1 MDSQLGI
8 LTMATRRDYYE
19 VLGVERN
26 TPTEELKK
34 AYRKLAVQFH
44 PDKNPGDK
52 KAEDRFKELSEAYEV
67 LSDPQKRQ
75 MYDQFG
81 HAAGAGN
88 AGGPGGQGGFDFQ
101 GFGGGSINDI
111 FGDIFGDLFGGAAG
125 GARAR
130 TGRRRTG
137 GRPGDDLRT
146 SIDITFEEAAF
157 GTEKIITVPKT
168 VRCDT
173 CEGSGAKPGTQPE
186 GCAQCGG
193 RGEVSFQQGFFAIT
207 RPCPRCNGSGQT
219 IPHPCSNCQGTGQ
232 SKKRSQIAVKIP
244 AGVDTGQRLKL
255 TGEGEAGERGGP
267 SGDLYVVMNILP
279 HDFFTRDEFDVICEV
294 PVTFV
299 HAALGAEI
307 EVPTLEGKVKIK
319 IPSGTQPNKI
329 LRLKG
334 KGLARL
340 GSYGRGDQLVRIIVE
355 VPSKLT
361 TEQKDLLKRFE
372 ESGGEAAAHP
382 LHHSFFEKV
391 KNLFG

>member
-1 MDSQLGI
+1 
-8 LTMATRRDYYE
+8 MATKRDYYE
-19 VLGVERN
+19 VLGLGRN
-26 TPTEELKK
+26 ASAEEVKK
-34 AYRKLAVQFH
+34 SYRKLAVQFH

-52 KAEDRFKELSEAYEV
+52 KAEERFKELSEAYEV

-81 HAAGAGN
+81 HAAN
-88 AGGPGGQGGFDFQ
+88 AGGPGGPGGFDFQ
-101 GFGGGSINDI
+101 GFGGGGASINDI
-111 FGDIFGDLFGGAAG
+111 FGDIFGDLFGAQGANRG
-125 GARAR
+125 R

-157 GTEKIITVPKT
+157 GAEKVITVPKS

-173 CEGSGAKPGTQPE
+173 CEGNGAKPGTHPE
-186 GCAQCGG
+186 TCAQCGG

-207 RPCPRCNGSGQT
+207 RPCPRCNGAGQT
-219 IPHPCSNCQGTGQ
+219 IPSPCVSCGGSGQ
-232 SKKRSQIAVKIP
+232 MKKRSQIAVKIP

-267 SGDLYVVMNILP
+267 PGDLYVSINILP

-294 PVTFV
+294 PVTFT
-299 HAALGAEI
+299 HAALGADI
-307 EVPTLEGKVKIK
+307 EVPTLEGKVKLK
-319 IPSGTQPNKI
+319 IPPGTQSHKI

-361 TEQKDLLKRFE
+361 PEQRDLLKRFA
-372 ESGGEAAAHP
+372 ESGGESAHP
-382 LHHSFFEKV
+382 MHHSFFEKV

>member
-1 MDSQLGI
+1 
-8 LTMATRRDYYE
+8 MATKRDYYE
-19 VLGVERN
+19 VLGVAQGATADEV
-26 TPTEELKK
+26 KK

-52 KAEDRFKELSEAYEV
+52 KAEERFKELSEAYEI

-81 HAAGAGN
+81 HAATS
-88 AGGPGGQGGFDFQ
+88 GGPGGGGFDAH
-101 GFGGGSINDI
+101 GFGGSSINDI
-111 FGDIFGDLFGGAAG
+111 FGDIFGDLFGATQG
-125 GARAR
+125 GGGQRGR
-130 TGRRRTG
+130 TGGGRRRAG
-137 GRPGDDLRT
+137 GRAGDDLRT

-157 GTEKIITVPKT
+157 GAEKVITIPKSIH
-168 VRCDT
+168 CDV
-173 CEGSGAKPGTQPE
+173 CSGTGARAGTQPE
-186 GCAQCGG
+186 NCSQCGG

-207 RPCPRCNGSGQT
+207 RPCPRCNGAGQT
-219 IPHPCSNCQGTGQ
+219 IPNPCGNCNGSGQ
-232 SKKRSQIAVKIP
+232 VKKRSQIAVKIP

-267 SGDLYVVMNILP
+267 PGDLYVSINILP

-307 EVPTLEGKVKIK
+307 EVPTLEGKVKLK
-319 IPSGTQPNKI
+319 IPAGTQSHKI

-340 GSYGRGDQLVRIIVE
+340 GSYGRGDQLVRVIVE
-355 VPSKLT
+355 VPTRLSSD
-361 TEQKDLLKRFE
+361 QKDLLKRFAE
-372 ESGGEAAAHP
+372 NDGGSSHP
-382 LHHSFFEKV
+382 MHHSFFEKV
-391 KNLFG
+391 KNFFG

>member
-1 MDSQLGI
+1 
-8 LTMATRRDYYE
+8 MATKRDYYE
-19 VLGVERN
+19 ILGLARSAS
-26 TPTEELKK
+26 PEEIKK
-34 AYRKLAVQFH
+34 AYRKLAIQFH

-52 KAEDRFKELSEAYEV
+52 KAEERFKELSEAYEV

-81 HAAGAGN
+81 HAAAGG
-88 AGGPGGQGGFDFQ
+88 AGGPGGFDFQ
-101 GFGGGSINDI
+101 GFGAGGASINDI
-111 FGDIFGDLFGGAAG
+111 FGDIFGDLFGAPG
-125 GARAR
+125 GAR
-130 TGRRRTG
+130 GRGGKRRSG

-157 GTEKIITVPKT
+157 GAEKVITVPKAIS
-168 VRCDT
+168 CDT
-173 CEGSGAKPGTQPE
+173 CSGSGAKPGTQPE
-186 GCAQCGG
+186 TCAQCGG

-207 RPCPRCNGSGQT
+207 RPCPRCNGAGQT
-219 IPHPCSNCQGTGQ
+219 IPNPCTNCNGSGQ
-232 SKKRSQIAVKIP
+232 IKKRSQIAVKIP

-267 SGDLYVVMNILP
+267 PGDLYVAINILP

-294 PVTFV
+294 PVTFT
-299 HAALGAEI
+299 HAALGAEV
-307 EVPTLEGKVKIK
+307 EVPTLEGKVKLK
-319 IPSGTQPNKI
+319 IPPGTQSHKI

-334 KGLARL
+334 KGLAKL

-361 TEQKDLLKRFE
+361 SEQKDLLKRFAD
-372 ESGGEAAAHP
+372 SGAGETSHP
-382 LHHSFFEKV
+382 MHHSFFEKV

>member
-1 MDSQLGI
+1 
-8 LTMATRRDYYE
+8 MATKRDYYE
-19 VLGVERN
+19 VLGVTQSTSAEDV
-26 TPTEELKK
+26 KK

-52 KAEDRFKELSEAYEV
+52 KAEEKFKELSEAYEV

-81 HAAGAGN
+81 HAATSGGGA
-88 AGGPGGQGGFDFQ
+88 GGFDFQ
-101 GFGGGSINDI
+101 QGFGGSSINDI
-111 FGDIFGDLFGGAAG
+111 FGDIFGDLFGASAG
-125 GARAR
+125 GARGGRA
-130 TGRRRTG
+130 GAARRRTG

-157 GTEKIITVPKT
+157 GAEKVITVPKT
-168 VRCDT
+168 VHCDV
-173 CEGSGAKPGTQPE
+173 CAGSGAKPGTHAE
-186 GCAQCGG
+186 TCTQCGG
-193 RGEVSFQQGFFAIT
+193 KGDVSFQQGFFAIT
-207 RPCPRCNGSGQT
+207 RPCPKCNGTGQI
-219 IPHPCSNCQGTGQ
+219 IPTPCTNCSGTGQ

-267 SGDLYVVMNILP
+267 SGDLYVSINILP

-294 PVTFV
+294 PVTFI

-307 EVPTLEGKVKIK
+307 EVPTLEGKVKLK
-319 IPSGTQPNKI
+319 IPPGTQSHKI
-329 LRLKG
+329 LRLKS

-340 GSYGRGDQLVRIIVE
+340 GSYGRGDQLIRIIVE

-361 TEQKDLLKRFE
+361 SEQKDLLKRFAE
-372 ESGGEAAAHP
+372 CDGELSHP
-382 LHHSFFEKV
+382 MHHNFFEKV
-391 KNLFG
+391 KGFFG